1 LDESKCLREEWAL
14 KTLPRA
20 VILKRF
26 ATDLRVLLRAIDFGI
41 GARKIALVA
50 RLTTVFPV
58 SPALHGR
65 QRRGYNKSSHRFSF
79 CEHSCAMENTPTEK
93 PNVVIVGAGFGGL
106 EAAKKLA
113 CENVRVT
120 VIDRTN
126 YHLFQPLLYQ
136 VATAALSPADIA
148 APVRA
153 VLSKWKNVEVILA
166 EVQSVDV
173 DAKKIKTTDTEIGY
187 DFLILATG
195 ARHSYFGH
203 NEWEKL
209 APGLKSLEDAIEL
222 RRRLLMAFEYA
233 EKVTDEGARK
243 AAMTF
248 VIIGGGPTGVEM
260 AGAIAEIARYTLAKD
275 FRHIDPS
282 EARVILIEGDPRL
295 LAAFPE
301 DLSASAL
308 KQLVD
313 LGVEV
318 RTGTRATN
326 LTEGGV
332 QAGNEFIPCRVKI
345 WAAGNNASFV
355 GKTLGT
361 PVDQVGRVMVNGD
374 LTIPG
379 HPEVQVIGDLANFSH
394 QTGQP
399 LPGVSPVAMQQGRHA
414 ARNILAMIE
423 GRRPQHFRYWD
434 KGSMATIG
442 RNKAVAD
449 LNLVHLSGL
458 PAWLVWLFVHIIFLV
473 GFRNRLAVLFQWAW
487 AYFTFNKGAR
497 LITRNFQA
505 EQRPPA

>member
-1 LDESKCLREEWAL
+1 MKNA
-14 KTLPRA
+14 
-20 VILKRF
+20 
-26 ATDLRVLLRAIDFGI
+26 ATA
-41 GARKIALVA
+41 
-50 RLTTVFPV
+50 
-58 SPALHGR
+58 
-65 QRRGYNKSSHRFSF
+65 
-79 CEHSCAMENTPTEK
+79 K
-93 PNVVIVGAGFGGL
+93 PHTVIVGAGFGGL

-148 APVRA
+148 APIRA
-153 VLSKWKNVEVILA
+153 VFRKCKNMEVILA
-166 EVQSVDV
+166 EVKSVSVDLRKIQLV
-173 DAKKIKTTDTEIGY
+173 DGEIDY

-203 NEWEKL
+203 PEWEKL
-209 APGLKSLEDAIEL
+209 APGLKSLEDAVEI
-222 RRRLLMAFEYA
+222 RRRILMAFEYA
-233 EKVTDEGARK
+233 EKITDEAVRR

-282 EARVILIEGDPRL
+282 QARVVLIEGEPRV

-301 DLSASAL
+301 DLQISAM

-318 RTGTRATN
+318 RTGVHATN
-326 LTEGGV
+326 LTE
-332 QAGNEFIPCRVKI
+332 AGLNVGQEFIPCRVKI
-345 WAAGNNASFV
+345 WAAGNNASFI
-355 GKTLGT
+355 GQTLGV
-361 PVDQVGRVMVNGD
+361 PVDRVGRVIVNDD

-399 LPGVSPVAMQQGRHA
+399 LPGVSAVAMQQGRHA
-414 ARNILAMIE
+414 ARNILAMV
-423 GRRPQHFRYWD
+423 GGGKAQRFWYWD

-449 LNLVHLSGL
+449 LNFIHLSGL
-458 PAWLVWLFVHIIFLV
+458 PAWMAWLFIHIIFLV
-473 GFRNRLAVLFQWAW
+473 GFRNRMAVLFQWAW

-505 EQRPPA
+505 EQRPPT

>member
-1 LDESKCLREEWAL
+1 MKESQNQK
-14 KTLPRA
+14 PH
-20 VILKRF
+20 VI
-26 ATDLRVLLRAIDFGI
+26 II
-41 GARKIALVA
+41 
-50 RLTTVFPV
+50 
-58 SPALHGR
+58 
-65 QRRGYNKSSHRFSF
+65 
-79 CEHSCAMENTPTEK
+79 
-93 PNVVIVGAGFGGL
+93 GAGFGGL
-106 EAAKKLA
+106 QAAKKLGRKD
-113 CENVRVT
+113 VRLT

-153 VLSKWKNVEVILA
+153 VLSECKNMEVILA

-173 DAKKIKTTDTEIGY
+173 AAKKIKTTDMEILY

-203 NEWEKL
+203 DEWEKL

-222 RRRLLMAFEYA
+222 RRRILLAFEYA
-233 EKVTDEGARK
+233 EKITDEAARR
-243 AAMTF
+243 AALNF

-260 AGAIAEIARYTLAKD
+260 AGAIAEISRHTLAKD
-275 FRHIDPS
+275 FRHINPS
-282 EARVILIEGDPRL
+282 EARVILIEGEPRL
-295 LAAFPE
+295 LAAYPE
-301 DLSASAL
+301 DLSASAR
-308 KQLVD
+308 KQLMD

-318 RTGTRATN
+318 RTGARATK
-326 LTEGGV
+326 LSEAGV
-332 QAGNEFIPCRVKI
+332 QVNGEFIPCRVKI
-345 WAAGNNASFV
+345 WAAGNTASFV
-355 GKTLGT
+355 GKTLGS
-361 PVDQVGRVMVNGD
+361 PVDRVSRVIVNDD

-394 QTGQP
+394 QTGEP
-399 LPGVSPVAMQQGRHA
+399 LPGISPVAMQEGRHA

-423 GRRPQHFRYWD
+423 GRKAQRFRYWD

-449 LNLVHLSGL
+449 LNLLHLSGL
-458 PAWLVWLFVHIIFLV
+458 AAWLAWLFVHIIFLV

-497 LITRNFQA
+497 LITRNFQS
-505 EQRPPA
+505 EMRPPA

>member
-1 LDESKCLREEWAL
+1 MQS
-14 KTLPRA
+14 P
-20 VILKRF
+20 
-26 ATDLRVLLRAIDFGI
+26 
-41 GARKIALVA
+41 ARK
-50 RLTTVFPV
+50 
-58 SPALHGR
+58 
-65 QRRGYNKSSHRFSF
+65 
-79 CEHSCAMENTPTEK
+79 K
-93 PNVVIVGAGFGGL
+93 PRVIIVGAGFGGL

-113 CENVRVT
+113 CENVSLM

-153 VLSKWKNVEVILA
+153 ILSKCKNVEVILA
-166 EVQSVDV
+166 EVESVDV
-173 DAKKIKTTDTEIGY
+173 EARQVRTNDRVFDY
-187 DFLILATG
+187 DYLILATG

-203 NEWEKL
+203 NEWENL
-209 APGLKSLEDAIEL
+209 APGLKSLEDAVEL
-222 RRRLLMAFEYA
+222 RRRTLLAFEFA
-233 EKVTDEGARK
+233 EKTTDEAARK
-243 AAMTF
+243 AAMNF
-248 VIIGGGPTGVEM
+248 VIIGGGPTGLEM
-260 AGAIAEIARYTLAKD
+260 AGAIAEISRYTLAKD

-282 EARVILIEGDPRL
+282 EARVILIEGEPRL
-295 LAAFPE
+295 LAAYPE
-301 DLSASAL
+301 DLSASAR
-308 KQLVD
+308 KQLMD

-318 RTGTRATN
+318 RTGARATN
-326 LTEGGV
+326 LTEAGV
-332 QAGNEFIPCRVKI
+332 QVDSEFIPCRVKI

-355 GKTLGT
+355 GKTLRA
-361 PVDQVGRVMVNGD
+361 PVDRVGRVIVNDD

-379 HPEVQVIGDLANFSH
+379 HPEVQVIGDLANYSQ

-414 ARNILAMIE
+414 ARNILRMITNRKP
-423 GRRPQHFRYWD
+423 RRFRYWD

-449 LNLVHLSGL
+449 LNFVHLSGL

-487 AYFTFNKGAR
+487 AYVTFNKGAR

-505 EQRPPA
+505 EQRPPK